1 MRFPELS
8 HRRICAI
15 AAAVLVIGGT
25 ISPAR
30 AQSRTQLVV
39 GVTDNINSYNPIADS
54 AAFMASVW
62 CQVYGCLITYDY
74 EAAAYKGMLVERWEV
89 ADPTTWIF
97 HLRRDLKSHD
107 GHPLTADDVVFS
119 IDRMKNDKQS
129 AKRGQVAPIKSVE
142 AIDQNTVRMVTN
154 GPTADL
160 LEYLTDHVLV
170 MQKRLIEAHGDR
182 EADRN
187 HPYGFGPYKL
197 KELAI
202 GNRVV
207 LEKNPEWKG
216 FRPDTPDTV
225 IYRLMREPEQRV
237 TALLNGEIQIAQ
249 FVPPHL
255 ASRIEGSARH
265 RIVTSGSI
273 EMMFLAMSPKRE
285 PWNKKELRQAVAYAI
300 DREAIIKT
308 VLQGQGRVLH
318 GPLSRGQYA
327 YDPNLEPKYSY
338 DPEKARALVKQA
350 GFPNGVD
357 VELFT
362 PVGRYINDKQVS
374 EAMVAMLRAV
384 GIRAALKTPEWPTL
398 WTDVQKGR
406 VPFYYMGRGLMI
418 SGGPA
423 ISQYFETD
431 ESPRI
436 GYSNPAVD
444 DLLRQSRATFDQAD
458 YVKTINRA
466 LSLILDD
473 APAHFLWQHNI
484 LYGVSNDIKFTPQPD
499 HRVFGYSVQMNSK

>member
-1 MRFPELS
+1 MSARLLCGI
-8 HRRICAI
+8 HAI
-15 AAAVLVIGGT
+15 AAALVLIGGQVT
-25 ISPAR
+25 PAR
-30 AQSRTQLVV
+30 AQSQIVV
-39 GVTDNINSYNPIADS
+39 GVTDNVNSFNPIADS

-74 EAAAYKGMLVERWEV
+74 DQSAYRGMLVDRWEV
-89 ADPTTWIF
+89 ADPTNWIF

-107 GHPLTADDVVFS
+107 GHPLTAADVVFS
-119 IDRMKNDKQS
+119 IERMKTDPQS

-142 AIDQNTVRMVTN
+142 AIDPHTVRITTN

-170 MQKRLIEAHGDR
+170 MQKRLIDAHGMRD
-182 EADRN
+182 ADRN
-187 HPYGFGPYKL
+187 HPLGFGPYRL
-197 KELAI
+197 KDLAI

-207 LEKNPEWKG
+207 LQKNPHWPG
-216 FRPDTPDTV
+216 IRADNPDVV
-225 IYRLMREPEQRV
+225 IYRVMREPEQRI

-255 ASRIEGSARH
+255 TSRIEASPRH

-273 EMMFLAMSPKRE
+273 EMMFLAMSPKRP
-285 PWNKKELRQAVAYAI
+285 PWDRKELRQAVAYAI

-308 VLQGQGRVLH
+308 VLQGQAQVLH
-318 GPLSRGQYA
+318 GPFGPGQYA
-327 YDPNLEPKYSY
+327 YDPNLEPRYRY
-338 DPEKARALVKQA
+338 DPEKARALVKAA
-350 GFPNGVD
+350 GFPDGVD

-374 EAMVAMLRAV
+374 EAMTAMLRDV
-384 GIRAALKTPEWPTL
+384 GIRASLKTPEWPTL
-398 WTDVQKGR
+398 WTDVQRGR

-423 ISQYFETD
+423 VSQYFETG

-436 GYSNPAVD
+436 GYSNSAVD
-444 DLLRQSRATFDQAD
+444 DWLRQSRAAFDQAG
-458 YVKTINRA
+458 YSKAINRA
-466 LSLILDD
+466 LSIVLDD
-473 APAHFLWQHNI
+473 APAHFLWQHRM
-484 LYGVSNDIKFTPQPD
+484 LYGVSKDVTFTPRPD
-499 HRVFGYSVQMNSK
+499 HRVFGDAVTMAAK

>member
-1 MRFPELS
+1 MRYSSWLC
-8 HRRICAI
+8 RGLWVT
-15 AAAVLVIGGT
+15 AAGLLLAVSSV
-25 ISPAR
+25 SMAR
-30 AQSRTQLVV
+30 AQTRTQLTV
-39 GVTDNINSYNPIADS
+39 GVTDNVNSYNPVADS

-74 EAAAYKGMLVERWEV
+74 QAAAYKGMLVERWEV
-89 ADPTTWIF
+89 IDPTTWVF
-97 HLRRDLKSHD
+97 HLRRDVKSHD
-107 GHPLTADDVVFS
+107 GQPLTAADVLFS
-119 IDRMKNDKQS
+119 IDRMKNDRAS
-129 AKRGQVAPIKSVE
+129 AKRAQVAPLKTVE
-142 AIDQNTVRMVTN
+142 AIDQHTVRMVTN
-154 GPTADL
+154 EPTADL
-160 LEYLTDHVLV
+160 LEYLTDHALV
-170 MQKRLIEAHGDR
+170 MQKRLIETHGDR

-187 HPYGFGPYKL
+187 HPFGFGPYRL
-197 KELAI
+197 KELVI
-202 GNRVV
+202 GSHVV
-207 LEKNPEWKG
+207 LEKNPGARDLKPG
-216 FRPDTPDTV
+216 NPDTL
-225 IYRLMREPEQRV
+225 IYRVMREPEQRV

-265 RIVTSGSI
+265 HVVTSSSI
-273 EMMFLAMSPKRE
+273 EMMFLAMMPKRK
-285 PWNKKELRQAVAYAI
+285 PWDSKELRQAVAYAI

-308 VLQGQGRVLH
+308 LLQGQGRVLH

-327 YDPNLEPKYSY
+327 YDPDLEPKYSY
-338 DPEKARALVKQA
+338 NPEKARELVKQA
-350 GFPNGVD
+350 GYPNGVD

-374 EAMVAMLRAV
+374 EAMAAMLRAV

-398 WTDVQKGR
+398 WSDVQKGR

-418 SGGPA
+418 SGGAA
-423 ISQYFETD
+423 IAQYFETNA
-431 ESPRI
+431 SPRI

-444 DLLRQSRATFDQAD
+444 DWLRQSRAAFDQPT
-458 YVKTINRA
+458 YVKAINRA

-499 HRVFGYSVQMNSK
+499 HRVFGHAVVMTPK

>member
-1 MRFPELS
+1 MMIPS
-8 HRRICAI
+8 
-15 AAAVLVIGGT
+15 LVRCGIPACVSAMLLFGGG
-25 ISPAR
+25 ISALH

-39 GVTDNINSYNPIADS
+39 GVTDNVNSYNPIADS

-62 CQVYGCLITYDY
+62 CQVYGCLVTYDY
-74 EAAAYKGMLVERWEV
+74 QAAAYKGMLVERWEV
-89 ADPTTWIF
+89 LDPTTWVF
-97 HLRRDLKSHD
+97 HLRRDARSHD
-107 GHPLTADDVVFS
+107 GQPLTAADVVFS
-119 IDRMKNDKQS
+119 IDRMKNDKAS
-129 AKRGQVAPIKSVE
+129 AKRAQVAPLKSVE
-142 AIDQNTVRMVTN
+142 AIDPHTVRMVTH

-170 MQKRLIEAHGDR
+170 MQKRLIESHGDR
-182 EADRN
+182 DADRN
-187 HPYGFGPYKL
+187 HPFGFGPYRL

-202 GNRVV
+202 GSHVV
-207 LEKNPEWKG
+207 LEKDPNARGLRPGNP
-216 FRPDTPDTV
+216 DV
-225 IYRLMREPEQRV
+225 LIYRVMREPEQRI

-255 ASRIEGSARH
+255 ASRIEASSRH
-265 RIVTSGSI
+265 HIITSGSI
-273 EMMFLAMSPKRE
+273 EMMFLAMMPKRK
-285 PWNKKELRQAVAYAI
+285 PWDSKELRQAVAYAI

-350 GFPNGVD
+350 GYPNGVD

-431 ESPRI
+431 GSPRI

-444 DLLRQSRATFDQAD
+444 DFLRQSRGAFDQAT
-458 YVKTINRA
+458 YVKAINRA
-466 LSLILDD
+466 LSLVLED

-499 HRVFGYSVQMNSK
+499 HRVFGHAVLINQK

>member
-1 MRFPELS
+1 MCTSAHILRG
-8 HRRICAI
+8 ICAI
-15 AAAVLVIGGT
+15 GAAVFLFGVHIA
-25 ISPAR
+25 PACS
-30 AQSRTQLVV
+30 QSRTFVV
-39 GVTDNINSYNPIADS
+39 GVTDNVNSYNPIADS

-74 EAAAYKGMLVERWEV
+74 EAAAYQGMLVDRWEV

-119 IDRMKNDKQS
+119 IGRMKNDKQS
-129 AKRGQVAPIKSVE
+129 AKRGQIGPIKSVE
-142 AIDQNTVRMVTN
+142 AIDQHTVRMTTN

-160 LEYLTDHVLV
+160 LEYLTDHILV
-170 MQKRLIEAHGDR
+170 MQKRLVEAYGSR

-187 HPYGFGPYKL
+187 HPFGFGPYRL
-197 KELAI
+197 KDLVI

-207 LEKNPEWKG
+207 LEKNPDWPG
-216 FRPDTPDTV
+216 TRADSPDIV
-225 IYRLMREPEQRV
+225 IYRVMREPEQRI
-237 TALLNGEIQIAQ
+237 TALLNDEIQIAHS
-249 FVPPHL
+249 VPPHL
-255 ASRIEGSARH
+255 ASRIEGSPRH

-273 EMMFLAMSPKRE
+273 EMMFLAMMPKRK
-285 PWNKKELRQAVAYAI
+285 PWDSKLLRQAVAYAI

-308 VLQGQGRVLH
+308 MLQGQGKVLH
-318 GPLSRGQYA
+318 GPFSQGQYA
-327 YDPNLEPKYSY
+327 YDANLEPKYRY
-338 DPEKARALVKQA
+338 DPEKAKALVKEA

-362 PVGRYINDKQVS
+362 PVGRYINDKQVA
-374 EAMVAMLRAV
+374 EAMAAMLRAV

-398 WTDVQKGR
+398 WSDVQKGR

-436 GYSNPAVD
+436 GYSNTAVD
-444 DLLRQSRATFDQAD
+444 SLLRQLRATFDKDA
-458 YVKTINRA
+458 YAKTINRA
-466 LSLILDD
+466 LSIILDD

-484 LYGVSNDIKFTPQPD
+484 LYGVSNDVKFTPRPD
-499 HRVFGYSVQMNSK
+499 HRVFGYAVSMSK